1 MTRKSTKLIRV
12 PEELYNRLTKIAE
25 EKDLP
30 IWKVIA
36 EALSYYEHYTK
47 KTKEMQ
53 KLPRLDKASWYCYK
67 LSASVGSLRENPTE
81 ENLTLLTKTCKQL
94 EERYGIDA
102 SLLVKV
108 ATEYQKSKS
117 TKDKIELNEIAKLV
131 VGDIICKFLFEQ

>member
-30 IWKVIA
+30 IWKVVA

-67 LSASVGSLRENPTE
+67 FSASVGSLRENPTE
-81 ENLTLLTKTCKQL
+81 ENLALLANTCKQL
-94 EERYGIDA
+94 EERYGIDTKLVLKMA
-102 SLLVKV
+102 SEYVK
-108 ATEYQKSKS
+108 KRS
-117 TKDKIELNEIAKLV
+117 TQAKIEMNETAKLI
-131 VGDIICKFLFEQ
+131 VGDIICKFLYEQ